1 MCIRDRYQRRV
12 HGKKRKLILFLSII
26 KKDKM
31 LKSTRTLLNNLAF
44 GGIKNSYLFSTQ
56 SKFEF
61 LLFEQ
66 KDKVGLIK
74 LNRPKA
80 LNALCVKLMKELNVL
95 LTECQNN
102 NKINAIVITGSEKA
116 FAAGADIKE
125 MAELKY
131 PNTFTSNFISD
142 WEYIQQIRKPVIA
155 AVNGF
160 ALGGGCELAMKCDIV
175 YAGSKAVFGLPEIKL
190 GIIPGSGG
198 SQRLVR
204 AIGKSKAMEAIL
216 TGDFFTAQ
224 EAEKANLVS
233 KIFKP
238 EEVVD
243 QAVKLGNK
251 IARNSVPIVAFAKEA
266 INQSYNMTLESGLL
280 FERRLFHST
289 FATQDQKIGMKAFI
303 EKTKPKFKNE

>member
-1 MCIRDRYQRRV
+1 
-12 HGKKRKLILFLSII
+12 
-26 KKDKM
+26 M
-31 LKSTRTLLNNLAF
+31 LKQAKSLLSKITFTNKYFF
-44 GGIKNSYLFSTQ
+44 GAQQN
-56 SKFEF
+56 FEF
-61 LLFEQ
+61 LLYEK

-80 LNALCVKLMKELNVL
+80 LNALCLKLMNELNTL
-95 LTECQNN
+95 LTQCQND
-102 NKINAIVITGSEKA
+102 NAIKSIVITGSEKA

-125 MAELKY
+125 MADLQY

-160 ALGGGCELAMKCDIV
+160 ALGGGCELAMKCDII
-175 YAGSKAVFGLPEIKL
+175 YAGNKAVFGLPEIKL
-190 GIIPGSGG
+190 GTMPGSGG

-216 TGDFFTAQ
+216 TGDFISAQ

-243 QAVKLGNK
+243 
-251 IARNSVPIVAFAKEA
+251 
-266 INQSYNMTLESGLL
+266 
-280 FERRLFHST
+280 
-289 FATQDQKIGMKAFI
+289 
-303 EKTKPKFKNE
+303 